1 MKKLVLLSVLAFAA
15 CLPNPQ
21 SVKERREDFDRSSL
35 KGTFILDAAPSNM
48 VAVGAEFG
56 KKVKLLGYTMKPEQ
70 PGPADR
76 VTITFYWQAL
86 APLAEDY
93 EVFVHGDAIGGN
105 APRIHGDHY
114 PADGKY
120 PTDVW
125 RENEVV
131 ADPFSVWIPAG
142 YGPKQLGIYAGLY
155 KENFRMPLT
164 NKGSANSDNENRSQA
179 VTITFP

>member
-1 MKKLVLLSVLAFAA
+1 MKKLILIPVLLVA

-21 SVKERREDFDRSSL
+21 SVKERREEFDRSAL
-35 KGTFILDAAPSNM
+35 KGELIFDATPSNM
-48 VAVGAEFG
+48 KPIGAEFG
-56 KKVKLLGYTMKPEQ
+56 RKVKLLGYTMDPEEPRQ
-70 PGPADR
+70 ADR
-76 VTITFYWQAL
+76 VKVTFYWQAL

-93 EVFVHGDAIGGN
+93 EVFIHGDAIGGN

-114 PADGKY
+114 PAEGKY

-131 ADPFSVWIPAG
+131 ADPFAIWIPAG

-155 KENFRMPLT
+155 KENYRMPLT
-164 NKGSANSDNENRSQA
+164 NKGVANSDNENRSQA
-179 VTITFP
+179 ITITFP